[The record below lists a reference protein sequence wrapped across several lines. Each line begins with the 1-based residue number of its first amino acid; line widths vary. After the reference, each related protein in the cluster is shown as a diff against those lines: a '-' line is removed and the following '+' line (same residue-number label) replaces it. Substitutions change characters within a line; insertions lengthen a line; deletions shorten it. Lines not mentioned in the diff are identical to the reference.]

1 MNRGVIF
8 SAYGAQAISE
18 CLASIR
24 SLKRSNPDLPVCVL
38 TDDTKAFRSCAGH
51 VCRVDSDPFG
61 RRAKLSVDLFSP
73 FDFTL
78 YLDADTRVHLPLDLP
93 FLALEQ
99 GFEFVAT
106 FSANQGDDW
115 WLVHLTTQWRQATED
130 FIGYKNAQ
138 AQGGVFAFR
147 KTDNVKAFFENW
159 RKFFSFGDGEHDQDA
174 MQKALHVQPM
184 RAYYL
189 GRDWNGGAV
198 VHHRYGQARRSDL
211 P

>member
-1 MNRGVIF
+1 MNRGVIY
-8 SAYGAQAISE
+8 SAYGEQAINE
-18 CLASIR
+18 CLHSIR

-38 TDDTKAFRSCAGH
+38 TDDTKPFRTLALH
-51 VCRVDSDPFG
+51 VCRFDSDPFG
-61 RRAKLSVDLFSP
+61 RMAKLSVDLLSP

-106 FSANQGDDW
+106 FSANQGDMW
-115 WLVHLTTQWRQATED
+115 MIHLQQALREATED
-130 FIGYKNAQ
+130 FIGYQNAQ

-147 KTDNVKAFFENW
+147 KTPCVKAFFANW
-159 RKFFSFGDGEHDQDA
+159 RKYFSDGDGEHEQDA

-184 RAYYL
+184 KAYYL

-198 VHHRYGQARRSDL
+198 VAHHFAQARRKDIK
-211 P
+211 

>member
-8 SAYGAQAISE
+8 SAYGNEAINE
-18 CLASIR
+18 CLHSIR

-78 YLDADTRVHLPLDLP
+78 YLDADTRVHLPIDLP

-99 GFEFVAT
+99 GFEFVGT
-106 FSANQGDDW
+106 FSANQGDMW
-115 WLVHLTTQWRQATED
+115 MIHLKQALRESAED
-130 FIGYKNAQ
+130 FIGYQNAQ

-147 KTDNVKAFFENW
+147 KCPSVKAFFNCW
-159 RKFFSFGDGEHDQDA
+159 RGFFAEGDGEHDQDA

-189 GRDWNGGAV
+189 GRDWNGGTI
-198 VHHRYGQARRSDL
+198 VHHHYSMARRKDIK
-211 P
+211 